1 MREDHEARV
10 GRQVGEAYR
19 RTVAP
24 SPGARERLL
33 ERIAEMP
40 APRRQT
46 SLWARLTEG
55 GKALAP
61 QRVAL
66 AAACALVAVSGVALI
81 GRTLDPASGVRPNH
95 IGGMRVPPSNLAEN
109 LIVRFELTAP
119 EAGGVT
125 LVGDFNGW
133 DRQATPMRRAES
145 PGTWTVSVPLERGRH
160 VYGFV
165 VDGVRWVADPM
176 APLAPADGFGGVNSI
191 VVVNGPGAS

>member
-1 MREDHEARV
+1 MREDHEVRI

-19 RTVAP
+19 RVVAP
-24 SPGARERLL
+24 GPEARERLL

-40 APRRQT
+40 APRPHTRP
-46 SLWARLTEG
+46 WARLMG
-55 GKALAP
+55 GHALAP
-61 QRVAL
+61 QRLAL
-66 AAACALVAVSGVALI
+66 AAACVLVSVSGVALI
-81 GRTLDPASGVRPNH
+81 ERTLAPDSGGRTIF
-95 IGGMRVPPSNLAEN
+95 IGDMRVPPPNLAEN
-109 LIVRFELTAP
+109 PVVRFDLTAP
-119 EAGGVT
+119 DAGGVT

-133 DRQATPMRRAES
+133 DRQATPMRRAKT

-191 VVVNGPGAS
+191 VVVNGPGGS